1 MTIKKN
7 EKIMK
12 NEDVM
17 EQVGRTKTSGL
28 HYFIILFSVAWFG
41 IVAVYIT
48 KFFGW
53 DNLFSMV
60 PNEFSGFMAGIT
72 LPLAIIWVIM
82 AYIDRGNSYR
92 REAALLQHSINH
104 VMFPNSDT
112 NNATKMIANAI
123 EKQVAELKEATR
135 DAYAQSD
142 VIRRDLVER
151 INDMRQLTE
160 SIQTYSTQALPN
172 LSAEIRDL
180 TRNFQ
185 EVAEKAST
193 TTADFRVNTLQIRE
207 DSESLANML
216 TPMVNQMV
224 TAAEHVKEV
233 VNVNNENISKAQEQ
247 LLTYSQTSREAI
259 SQIIET
265 WAQKGESLEKTFL
278 RTAENCEDLFHKLD
292 SGVSNIENSIAE
304 QKKVVE
310 AQADLLNKNSGYLEN
325 KLGEYGKLINLE
337 VEAMVERSGKLENN
351 VQSQMNGLKETAA
364 QISDLFAKVGD
375 GILAKRQMLEIET
388 SQMVKSINSA
398 TEHLEEEIKALK
410 EYYDSTQSKNGD
422 MHKIFTQVASNL
434 QQAESDLNNSLSQF
448 NASTDGIADK
458 FKNISMQISKNID
471 ASFTDINT
479 KTDTLLDKFNG
490 IGTAINSSLEQSS
503 TAITEKSGTMI
514 ESFGKISSLVDE
526 SLNKTMEEVNI
537 KASNIIGK
545 FSNIGK
551 IIGADIDK
559 TIEGIDEKTSGIID
573 KFKDANMSIG
583 ENINKLS
590 ENTNNMTQQSKV
602 NATLLI
608 EQDEYVNKSLVSLKQ
623 MTGKIASVNDELSAT
638 GQKIGE
644 TLAQYENKLSNF
656 GQTIGH
662 HLEDLSAN
670 YNKAQQQIEALEQK
684 YKTTSIDSFM
694 KNSADVISELEALAI
709 DVHGIFNKQG
719 KDKEL
724 WQQYYAGD
732 HGVFVRYLSENM
744 TKNEI
749 ISIRQDYENKPDFR
763 VVVDKYIDD
772 FNSLIASARQNNRAG
787 TLLALISG
795 SDIGKVYYVLARA
808 LGKLN

>member
-1 MTIKKN
+1 MSLQNTEKLSTNDDVITKN
-7 EKIMK
+7 
-12 NEDVM
+12 
-17 EQVGRTKTSGL
+17 GHTKTSGL
-28 HYFIILFSVAWFG
+28 HYFIILFSVIWFG
-41 IVAVYIT
+41 VVAVYIT

-60 PNEFSGFMAGIT
+60 PNEFSGFLAGVT

-92 REAALLQHSINH
+92 REAALLQRSVNQLI
-104 VMFPNSDT
+104 FPDSEA

-135 DAYAQSD
+135 DVYAQSD

-151 INDMRQLTE
+151 INDMRQLSE
-160 SIQTYSTQALPN
+160 SIHTYSTQALPN
-172 LSAEIRDL
+172 LAEEIRNL
-180 TRNFQ
+180 TQNFQ
-185 EVAEKAST
+185 DVAEKAST

-207 DSESLANML
+207 DSENLANIL

-233 VNVNNENISKAQEQ
+233 VNVNNENINKAQEQ
-247 LLTYSQTSREAI
+247 LLTYTQSSREAI

-265 WAQKGESLEKTFL
+265 WAQKGENLEKTFL
-278 RTAENCEDLFHKLD
+278 RTAENCDDLFRKLD
-292 SGVSNIENSIAE
+292 SGVSQIESSISE
-304 QKKVVE
+304 QKKVIE
-310 AQADLLNKNSGYLEN
+310 AQADLLDKNSGYLEN
-325 KLGEYGKLINLE
+325 KLGEYGKLISLE

-351 VQSQMNGLKETAA
+351 VQAQLANLKETAN
-364 QISDLFAKVGD
+364 QVSDLFAKVGE
-375 GILAKRQMLEIET
+375 GIVAKRQMLEIEG
-388 SQMVKSINSA
+388 SQMVKNISA
-398 TEHLEEEIKALK
+398 TTGHLEEELKALK
-410 EYYDSTQSKNGD
+410 EYYDSTQSKNGE
-422 MHKIFTQVASNL
+422 MHKIFAEVATNL
-434 QQAESDLNNSLSQF
+434 QQVENDLNNRLQQF
-448 NASTDGIADK
+448 SSITDGIADK
-458 FKNISMQISKNID
+458 FKS
-471 ASFTDINT
+471 ATV
-479 KTDTLLDKFNG
+479 G
-490 IGTAINSSLEQSS
+490 
-503 TAITEKSGTMI
+503 
-514 ESFGKISSLVDE
+514 
-526 SLNKTMEEVNI
+526 
-537 KASNIIGK
+537 
-545 FSNIGK
+545 
-551 IIGADIDK
+551 
-559 TIEGIDEKTSGIID
+559 
-573 KFKDANMSIG
+573 IG

-590 ENTNNMTQQSKV
+590 ANADNMVQQSKV
-602 NATLLI
+602 NAALLI

-638 GQKIGE
+638 GNKIGE
-644 TLAQYENKLSNF
+644 TLSQYEGKLSGFSN
-656 GQTIGH
+656 TISRH
-662 HLEDLSAN
+662 IEDLSNN
-670 YNKAQQQIEALEQK
+670 YDKAQQQIEALEQK
-684 YKTTSIDSFM
+684 YKMSNIDMFM

-749 ISIRQDYENKPDFR
+749 IAIRQDYENKPDFR

-772 FNSLIASARQNNRAG
+772 FNSLIAAARKNNRAG